1 MEMENKA
8 FEEQCVFCG
17 SKEILIEDNYNKGIY
32 YCKKCLDKTKRQE
45 RAIENGYDVEPL
57 VE

>member
-1 MEMENKA
+1 MENKA